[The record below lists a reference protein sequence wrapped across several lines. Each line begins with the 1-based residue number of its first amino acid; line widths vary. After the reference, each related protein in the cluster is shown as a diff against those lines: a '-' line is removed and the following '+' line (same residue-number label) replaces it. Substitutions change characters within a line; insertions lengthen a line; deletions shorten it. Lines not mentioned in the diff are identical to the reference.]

1 LVNVA
6 RVNGDS
12 KLKLLGE
19 GANQIAR
26 QAALLFALSGL
37 SALAAIPTQPG
48 HVGVLA
54 VVAGGD
60 VLTAVIAWLL
70 PWHRWDRRF
79 TAVLALPG
87 FAVLGLSTWVFGGF
101 AAGTGPFFVL
111 LFAWLGLHQPI
122 WILAAC
128 VPPAT
133 IAYVAPLVAVHAPP
147 PVLSSAVV
155 LIPIVF
161 GVGALIAAQARH
173 LRAERDRAD
182 RAERWRAAMTA
193 TLAHD
198 LRQPLTAIQGALKLA
213 SSMRADLDPV
223 RRQAL
228 LESAHAQ
235 TMRVTRLATSLLD
248 VERIEQG
255 KLRLDL
261 RTVPVAAA
269 VKDARALVSKT
280 EDIRVFVDEDLQVR
294 ADPDRLEQILVNLTT
309 NALRHGRPPVDI
321 SAHREDHTVRID
333 VRDHGTGVP
342 ERLEGRLFGRL
353 EGDSDHPE
361 SVGLGMWIVRLLVE
375 AHGGTISYQ
384 PANPG
389 ARFRVCLPASETSLT
404 GE

>member
-1 LVNVA
+1 V
-6 RVNGDS
+6 
-12 KLKLLGE
+12 LGE

-37 SALAAIPTQPG
+37 SALTSIPTQPS
-48 HVGVLA
+48 HAGVLS
-54 VVAGGD
+54 VIAGAD
-60 VLTAVIAWLL
+60 LLTALIAWLL
-70 PWHRWDRRF
+70 PWQRWDPRL

-133 IAYVAPLVAVHAPP
+133 IAYVAPLVAVDSPAP
-147 PVLSSAVV
+147 VVSSALV
-155 LIPIVF
+155 LIPVAF

-182 RAERWRAAMTA
+182 RVERWRAAMTA

-198 LRQPLTAIQGALKLA
+198 LRQPLTTMQAALKLV
-213 SSMRADLDPV
+213 SSLHDDLDPA
-223 RRQAL
+223 RRKAL

-235 TMRVTRLATSLLD
+235 TMRLTRLATTLLD
-248 VERIEQG
+248 VERIDQG

-261 RTVPVAAA
+261 RNVPVAAA
-269 VKDARALVSKT
+269 INEAKAFVST
-280 EDIRVFVDEDLQVR
+280 VEDIRVFVDEDLQVR
-294 ADPDRLEQILVNLTT
+294 ADPDRLEQILVNLTA

-321 SAHREDHTVRID
+321 SARRKDHVVQID
-333 VRDHGTGVP
+333 VRDHGAGVP
-342 ERLEGRLFGRL
+342 EHVEGRLFGRL
-353 EGDSDHPE
+353 EGDAGHPD
-361 SVGLGMWIVRLLVE
+361 SVGLGMWIARLLVE
-375 AHGGTISYQ
+375 AHGGTITYQ

-389 ARFRVCLPASETSLT
+389 ARFRVCLPAPEC
-404 GE
+404 

>member
-1 LVNVA
+1 MGGDGKL
-6 RVNGDS
+6 RV
-12 KLKLLGE
+12 LGE
-19 GANQIAR
+19 GANQVAR

-37 SALAAIPTQPG
+37 SAVASIPTQPG

-54 VVAGGD
+54 VVAGAD
-60 VLTAVIAWLL
+60 LLTALIAWLL
-70 PWHRWDRRF
+70 PWHRWDQRL
-79 TAVLALPG
+79 TAVLAVPG

-111 LFAWLGLHQPI
+111 LFAWLGIHQPI

-133 IAYVAPLVAVHAPP
+133 IAYLAPLIAVNAPAPVVA
-147 PVLSSAVV
+147 SAIV
-155 LIPIVF
+155 LIPVAF
-161 GVGALIAAQARH
+161 GVGALIAAQDKH

-213 SSMRADLDPV
+213 SSARGDLDPV
-223 RRQAL
+223 RRQSL

-235 TMRVTRLATSLLD
+235 TMRLTRLATSLLD

-261 RTVPVAAA
+261 RPVPVADA
-269 VKDARALVSKT
+269 VNEARAFVSET
-280 EDIRVFVDEDLQVR
+280 EDIRVFVDEGLQVR

-333 VRDHGTGVP
+333 VRDHGSGVP
-342 ERLEGRLFGRL
+342 EHVEGRLFGRL

-389 ARFRVCLPASETSLT
+389 ARFRISLPDHLT

>member
-1 LVNVA
+1 MNADGKL
-6 RVNGDS
+6 RV
-12 KLKLLGE
+12 LGE

-37 SALAAIPTQPG
+37 SAVASIPTQPG

-60 VLTAVIAWLL
+60 LLTALIAWVL
-70 PWHRWDRRF
+70 PWHRWDPRL

-133 IAYVAPLVAVHAPP
+133 IAYLAPLVAVDAPAR
-147 PVLSSAVV
+147 VVASAVV
-155 LIPIVF
+155 LIPVAF
-161 GVGALIAAQARH
+161 GVGVMIAAQARH
-173 LRAERDRAD
+173 LRAQRDRAD

-213 SSMRADLDPV
+213 TRMQDDLDPA
-223 RRQAL
+223 RRQSL
-228 LESAHAQ
+228 LEAAHAQ
-235 TMRVTRLATSLLD
+235 TMRLTRMASSLLD

-255 KLRLDL
+255 KLRLEL
-261 RTVPVAAA
+261 RPVSVAAA
-269 VKDARALVSKT
+269 IDDAKAFVSRA

-321 SAHREDHTVRID
+321 SAHREDHTVQID
-333 VRDHGTGVP
+333 VRDHGAGVP
-342 ERLEGRLFGRL
+342 EHLQGRLFGRL
-353 EGDSDHPE
+353 EGDSDHPD
-361 SVGLGMWIVRLLVE
+361 SVGLGMWIARLLVE
-375 AHGGTISYQ
+375 AHGGTITYQ

-389 ARFRVCLPASETSLT
+389 ARFRFCLPADPA